1 MKQSLS
7 TIVTK
12 DIENLIKMFLLIDK
26 NDNYEFIFDS
36 DSTINFHYTQYYNE
50 NSNSNGL
57 GPINIIFVGTTKN
70 E

>member
-26 NDNYEFIFDS
+26 NDSYEFIFDS
-36 DSTINFHYTQYYNE
+36 DSTINFHYTQSYNE
-50 NSNSNGL
+50 NSNE
-57 GPINIIFVGTTKN
+57 K
-70 E
+70 